1 MREFDAERAVDAYAR
16 RDYDRMEELVA
27 SVLDRAAPTEIVA
40 RGRALVARA
49 VLASEREDASG
60 AAALEEAAAL
70 FGAAG
75 ETRWR
80 GEALG
85 MLAFRFRFHAGE
97 LEAAARTMAEALA
110 CLPGPSTD
118 RTSWL
123 TFRAEIATYAGD
135 LAEADAA
142 LREAEATG
150 RALGDRRS
158 LAYAAWVGAQLA
170 TVRRDAAVAT
180 QRFLLAE
187 QQGGYEP
194 GSGLLLLVEAA
205 CSLIRLGRGG
215 RRARLPGARRD
226 AGGRAGLR
234 GRRAAAPRPLRV
246 ALRRPGPG
254 RGGARRLPGPRGAAD
269 GAAGRVAHPA
279 RAGVGGA
286 AARDERAATTLA
298 ARAFEAARARGLDDL
313 PALHEPDLVAELAPL
328 ATAAGSAAARAV
340 EEREPTL
347 GVVTL
352 GGFEVTA
359 DGRPLDLP
367 PGRTATLVKLLALA
381 RDPLPLDV
389 AIEEL
394 WPDSDAATG
403 RRRLRNV
410 LNRIRTACGELVV
423 RTDGEA
429 LALGDRVEVDMRLF
443 LREAADALAADGVR
457 REALARAAV
466 GRYGGELLPGDRYA
480 AWAAAPRE
488 ELRRRLL
495 DLLDLLADEARERG
509 ELDEAIRLLDQ
520 GIAIEPFDEARY
532 LAAPRPVPAAS
543 VGPSRELAAP
553 PRAAPGAASSTA
565 RRRGCATRRLGACG
579 ATPPAPGATWLAGR
593 ATTRRRCVRGRGACR
608 LPPRRRVPP
617 AAPASCGSGATPA
630 SRRAAWRGA
639 APRRRARRSGR
650 RASR

>member
-49 VLASEREDASG
+49 VLASEREDSSG

-110 CLPGPSTD
+110 CLPGPSPD
-118 RTSWL
+118 RDVVADASARRSRPTPATS
-123 TFRAEIATYAGD
+123 R
-135 LAEADAA
+135 EADAA

-194 GSGLLLLVEAA
+194 GSGLLLVAEAA
-205 CSLIRLGRGG
+205 CSLIRLDEPAAGHAYLE
-215 RRARLPGARRD
+215 RAETQ
-226 AGGRAGLR
+226 
-234 GRRAAAPRPLRV
+234 AAALGFEVV
-246 ALRRPGPG
+246 AL
-254 RGGARRLPGPRGAAD
+254 LPRGLYESRYGD
-269 GAAGRVAHPA
+269 PA
-279 RAGVGGA
+279 RAEEA
-286 AARDERAATTLA
+286 LAAYQAHEERQMAPRDEWRILLERAWAARRRGDERAATTLA

-313 PALHEPDLVAELAPL
+313 PALHEPDLLAELAPL

-352 GGFEVTA
+352 GRLRG
-359 DGRPLDLP
+359 DGRRAPARPAAGPHVDAGQAPRVARDPVPLGRGDRGAVAGLATPRPAAGACATSSTASARRAASSWCAREARRWRSARSVEVDVRLFAARGASTRWP
-367 PGRTATLVKLLALA
+367 PTRCGASALA
-381 RDPLPLDV
+381 RTAVGAL
-389 AIEEL
+389 
-394 WPDSDAATG
+394 
-403 RRRLRNV
+403 RRRAAARRPLR
-410 LNRIRTACGELVV
+410 R
-423 RTDGEA
+423 
-429 LALGDRVEVDMRLF
+429 LGRG
-443 LREAADALAADGVR
+443 AARG
-457 REALARAAV
+457 
-466 GRYGGELLPGDRYA
+466 
-480 AWAAAPRE
+480 AAPRGCSTCSTCWPTRPASAASST
-488 ELRRRLL
+488 RRSACSTR
-495 DLLDLLADEARERG
+495 ASR
-509 ELDEAIRLLDQ
+509 
-520 GIAIEPFDEARY
+520 IEPFDEARY
-532 LAAPRPVPAAS
+532 LVVRRAPAD
-543 VGPSRELAAP
+543 AAP
-553 PRAAPGAASSTA
+553 PRQRPRASSTA
-565 RRRGCATRRLGACG
+565 PSSCASRFACPV
-579 ATPPAPGATWLAGR
+579 AAPGPAG
-593 ATTRRRCVRGRGACR
+593 GGD
-608 LPPRRRVPP
+608 
-617 AAPASCGSGATPA
+617 APGG
-630 SRRAAWRGA
+630 
-639 APRRRARRSGR
+639 RRARLARPRHDG
-650 RASR
+650 AAQTAM